1 LASSSEPPRPSEG
14 AGSEEVLAPST
25 PFQTGDGQT
34 GEPST
39 PLPWEP
45 RPGRWRRALGWAP
58 AWLIVLTLVVVI
70 AAPVGYL
77 VHIPYYSVGPGP
89 SVDVLTLIDVRGGA
103 KTYSSRG
110 KLLLTTVSE
119 SVNTVNLWDALYAWI
134 DPGIT
139 LIPQRDVLLPGQT
152 SREANLENQLEMD
165 ESKFAAEVAAFRALG
180 LTVAQI
186 PGARVVA
193 VSEGFPAFGHL
204 RAHDLI
210 VSVDGTRVT
219 SPAGAVQLL
228 SKHKIGSSVKIG
240 FKRGTKLM
248 SVTLK
253 SVASA
258 TKPPHALIGV
268 SLLPAFQI
276 PRDVQIDTQNIVGPS
291 GGMIFALAIYDAFTP
306 ADLTGGHIIAG
317 TGEIGF
323 DAKGRAIIG
332 DIGGIEEKVRTAQSH
347 GADIFLAPADQAAAA
362 RKVAPKSM
370 KVIGVHTFAEALT
383 VLKALQPV
391 KSAA

>member
-1 LASSSEPPRPSEG
+1 
-14 AGSEEVLAPST
+14 V
-25 PFQTGDGQT
+25 
-34 GEPST
+34 
-39 PLPWEP
+39 
-45 RPGRWRRALGWAP
+45 RRALGWAP
-58 AWLIVLTLVVVI
+58 AWLVVLVLVVVV

-77 VHIPYYSVGPGP
+77 VHVPYYSVGPGP

-103 KTYSSRG
+103 KTYPSKG

-119 SVNTVNLWDALYAWI
+119 SVSTVNLWDALYAWI
-134 DPGIT
+134 DPSIT
-139 LIPQRDVLLPGQT
+139 LISQKDVLLPGQT
-152 SREANLENQLEMD
+152 SREADIENQLEMD
-165 ESKFAAEVAAFRALG
+165 ESKYAAEVAAFRALG
-180 LTVAQI
+180 MTVAQI

-193 VSEGFPAFGHL
+193 VGEGFPAFGHL

-210 VSVDGTRVT
+210 VSVDGKGVT
-219 SPAGAVQLL
+219 NPSGAVQLL
-228 SKHKIGSSVKIG
+228 SKHKIGEPVKIG
-240 FKRGTKLM
+240 FKRGTTLM

-253 SVASA
+253 PVASQ
-258 TKPPHALIGV
+258 TKPSHAVIGV

-276 PRDVQIDTQNIVGPS
+276 PSEVQIDTQNIVGPS

-306 ADLTGGHIIAG
+306 ADLTGGHVIAG

-347 GADIFLAPADQAAAA
+347 DADIFLAPADQAAGA

-370 KVIGVHTFAEALT
+370 KVIGIHTFAEALAA
-383 VLKALQPV
+383 LKALQPV
-391 KSAA
+391 KNAA

>member
-1 LASSSEPPRPSEG
+1 LPSSSEPPRPGFPAEPGPEG
-14 AGSEEVLAPST
+14 VFAPSA
-25 PFQTGDGQT
+25 PIQTGDGGT
-34 GEPST
+34 N
-39 PLPWEP
+39 LPP
-45 RPGRWRRALGWAP
+45 DPPPGRLRRALGWAP
-58 AWLIVLTLVVVI
+58 AWLVILVLIVVV

-89 SVDVLTLIDVRGGA
+89 SVDVLTLIDARGGA
-103 KTYSSRG
+103 KTYPSRG

-134 DPGIT
+134 DPSIT
-139 LIPQRDVLLPGQT
+139 LIPQREVLQPGQT
-152 SREANLENQLEMD
+152 SREADIENQLEMD

-180 LTVAQI
+180 LTVSQI

-193 VSEGFPAFGHL
+193 VGEGFPAFGHL
-204 RAHDLI
+204 RAHDVI
-210 VSVDGTRVT
+210 VSVDGKRVAT
-219 SPAGAVQLL
+219 PSSAAQLL
-228 SKHKIGSSVKIG
+228 SRHKVGDPVKIG
-240 FKRGTKLM
+240 FKRGNTLM

-253 SVASA
+253 TVASP
-258 TKPPHALIGV
+258 TKPTHAVVGV

-276 PRDVQIDTQNIVGPS
+276 PRDIQIDTQNIVGPS

-347 GADIFLAPADQAAAA
+347 DADIFLAPADQAAAA

-370 KVIGVHTFAEALT
+370 KVIGVRTFAEALA

-391 KSAA
+391 KNAA